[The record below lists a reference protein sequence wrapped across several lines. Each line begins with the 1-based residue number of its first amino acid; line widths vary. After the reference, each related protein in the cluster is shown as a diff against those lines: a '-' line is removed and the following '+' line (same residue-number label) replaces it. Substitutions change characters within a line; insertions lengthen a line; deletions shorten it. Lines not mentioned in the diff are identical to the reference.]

1 VLLFSAKL
9 INMINNY
16 FKTAWRNLHRNKMY
30 AAINV
35 FGIAIGLAA
44 FWMIA
49 LYVSDE
55 LSFDRSFTNSD
66 RIYRVVQHASWK
78 GGKLDIVPTSAPFAP
93 GLKNEFPEVED
104 AARIDIEG
112 GGVIQ
117 YGDKTFKQNDI
128 CFADNSLFKLFDYEF
143 LYGNAP
149 TALSQP
155 NSIVITQTLAK
166 KIFGDESKAINQT
179 ISFGDR
185 NPVNITGV
193 MKDMPA
199 NSHLQFSGIRS
210 LGNQVD
216 KDGWQNFYL
225 YTYLLLKKGADIKS
239 LEKKLPLFASKTIAK
254 EMGVKDYRMELQP
267 IRSIHLHSNLDYE
280 LSSNGSISRVYLFT
294 VIGILIL
301 LIALI
306 NYMNLSTARAAMRV
320 KEIGIRKVIGSAQKH
335 LAGLFIS
342 EALLVCMIAAG
353 ISCFIVQLCLPF
365 FNQLSG
371 KNLDSLY
378 FGTVKTI
385 IAVLFFAVLTGL
397 ISGSY
402 PSFFLSRFKMIP
414 SLKGQL
420 GNMQASNLFR
430 KSLVIFQF
438 VIAICL
444 ISGSFI
450 IYKQLQYV
458 SKKSLGFNKTQVLT
472 FHIDDMKV
480 RSEIPALKHA
490 LLQSRLIEGVAVAG
504 NPIGNND
511 LGGNDFTFEKNGVM
525 QSSSQMAKKIYFDED
540 FLSTTDIQL
549 LQGRNFSKE
558 MPTDKSDA
566 VIINETLM
574 KELGY
579 NNAIGKKMQ
588 YRYNKDGLM
597 NHRTIIGV
605 VKDFHSSSLQHKI
618 DPMVMMMPPVESEQD
633 NLYVKIAKG
642 KASEALAYL
651 KKVYTGFDKNN
662 TVDFNFLDEN
672 FNRQYAAEQR
682 QEKLSLSFTI
692 LAFIIACLGLFG
704 LVTFATAQRRKEIGI
719 RKVLGA
725 SVSSV
730 AVMLGKDFGK
740 LVAIASII
748 AVPIAWFAM
757 NKWLQEFAYRISIQW
772 WMFLISGIVAILIA
786 LITVSS
792 QAVKAALMNPV
803 KNLRTE

>member
-1 VLLFSAKL
+1 
-9 INMINNY
+9 MIRNY
-16 FKTAWRNLHRNKMY
+16 FKTAWRNLQRNKLY
-30 AAINV
+30 AAINI
-35 FGIAIGLAA
+35 FGMAIGLAA

-55 LSFDRSFTNSD
+55 LSYDRSFTNAD
-66 RIYRVVQHASWK
+66 RIYRVVQHASWE
-78 GGKLDIVPTSAPFAP
+78 GGKLNMVPTSAPFAP

-128 CFADNSLFKLFDYEF
+128 CFADNSLFKLFDYRF
-143 LYGNAP
+143 LYGSAP
-149 TALSQP
+149 TTLSQP

-166 KIFGDESKAINQT
+166 KIFGDESKALNQT
-179 ISFGDR
+179 ISFGDN
-185 NPVNITGV
+185 NPVVITGV

-225 YTYLLLKKGADIKS
+225 YTYLLLKKGADVKS
-239 LEKKLPLFASKTIAK
+239 LEKKLPSFAAKTVAK
-254 EMGVKDYRMELQP
+254 EMGVKDYQMELQP
-267 IRSIHLHSNLDYE
+267 LGAIHLYSNLNYE
-280 LSSNGSISRVYLFT
+280 LSTNGSISRVYMFI

-335 LAGLFIS
+335 LAALFIS
-342 EALLVCMIAAG
+342 EALLVSMIAVAIG
-353 ISCFIVQLCLPF
+353 FVIVQLCLPF
-365 FNQLSG
+365 FNELAG
-371 KNLDSLY
+371 KNLDILY

-385 IAVLFFAVLTGL
+385 AGVLIFALLIGV

-420 GNMQASNLFR
+420 GNMQTSNLFR
-430 KSLVIFQF
+430 KSLVVFQF
-438 VIAICL
+438 VIAVCL
-444 ISGSFI
+444 ISGSYI
-450 IYKQLQYV
+450 IYRQLQYV
-458 SKKSLGFNKTQVLT
+458 PKKDLGFNKEQVLT
-472 FHIDDMKV
+472 FHIDDMNV
-480 RSEIPALKHA
+480 RSQVPALKQA
-490 LLQSRLIEGVAVAG
+490 LLQNPIIEGVAAAG
-504 NPIGNND
+504 NTIGTNS
-511 LGGNDFTFEKNGVM
+511 LGGNGYYFEKNGVVQNTSLM
-525 QSSSQMAKKIYFDED
+525 TKKLFVDED
-540 FLSTTDIQL
+540 FLATTDMKL
-549 LQGRNFSKE
+549 AQGRAFSKE
-558 MPTDKSDA
+558 MQTDKYGA

-574 KELGY
+574 KQLGY
-579 NNAIGKKMQ
+579 TNATGKRMG
-588 YRYNKDGLM
+588 YYMNKDTEM
-597 NHRTIIGV
+597 SYRTIIGV
-605 VKDFHSSSLQHKI
+605 VKDFHSYSLQHKI
-618 DPMVMMMPPVESEQD
+618 EPMVMMMPPEESEQD

-642 KASEALAYL
+642 KAAEGMVHV
-651 KKVYTGFDKNN
+651 KKVYAGFDKNS
-662 TVDFNFLDEN
+662 TAEFHFLDEN

-730 AVMLGKDFGK
+730 TMMLSKDFGK
-740 LVAIASII
+740 LVAIATII

-757 NKWLQEFAYRISIQW
+757 NKWLQEFAYRINIQW
-772 WMFLISGIVAILIA
+772 WMFLLSGCVAILIA
-786 LITVSS
+786 LLTVSS
-792 QAVKAALMNPV
+792 QAIKAALTDPV

>member
-1 VLLFSAKL
+1 
-9 INMINNY
+9 MIKNY
-16 FKTAWRNLHRNKMY
+16 FKTAWRNLQRNKLY
-30 AAINV
+30 AAINI
-35 FGIAIGLAA
+35 FGMAIGLAA

-55 LSFDRSFTNSD
+55 LSYDRSFANSD
-66 RIYRVVQHASWK
+66 RVYRVVQHASWE
-78 GGKLDIVPTSAPFAP
+78 GGKLNMVPTSAPFAP

-104 AARIDIEG
+104 AARIDLEG
-112 GGVIQ
+112 GGVIK

-128 CFADNSLFKLFDYEF
+128 CFADNSLFKLFDYQF
-143 LYGNAP
+143 MYGSAP
-149 TALSQP
+149 TAISQP
-155 NSIVITQTLAK
+155 NTIVITQTLAK
-166 KIFGDESKAINQT
+166 KIFGDESKALNQT
-179 ISFGDR
+179 ISFGDD

-193 MKDMPA
+193 IKDMPA

-210 LGNQVD
+210 LGNAVD

-225 YTYLLLKKGADIKS
+225 YTYLLLKKGADVRS
-239 LEKKLPLFASKTIAK
+239 LEKKLPAFAAKTVAK
-254 EMGVKDYRMELQP
+254 EMGVKDYQMELQP
-267 IRSIHLHSNLDYE
+267 LSSIHLHSDLDYE
-280 LSSNGSISRVYLFT
+280 ISSNGSISRVYMFI

-320 KEIGIRKVIGSAQKH
+320 KEIGIRKVIGSAKKH
-335 LAGLFIS
+335 LAALFIS
-342 EALLVCMIAAG
+342 EALLVSMIAVAIG
-353 ISCFIVQLCLPF
+353 FFIVQLCLPF
-365 FNQLSG
+365 FNELAG
-371 KNLDSLY
+371 KNLDILY
-378 FGTVKTI
+378 FGTAKTI
-385 IAVLFFAVLTGL
+385 AAVLILALLIGV
-397 ISGSY
+397 ISGIY

-420 GNMQASNLFR
+420 GNMHTSNLFR
-430 KSLVIFQF
+430 KSLVVFQF
-438 VIAICL
+438 VIAVCL

-458 SKKSLGFNKTQVLT
+458 SKKDLGFNKEQLLT

-480 RSEIPALKHA
+480 RSQVPALKHA
-490 LLQSRLIEGVAVAG
+490 LMQNRIIEGVTVAG
-504 NPIGNND
+504 NTIGTNS
-511 LGGNDFTFEKNGVM
+511 LGGNGYHFEKNGVM
-525 QSSSQMAKKIYFDED
+525 QTNSQMAKKIFVDED
-540 FLSTTDIQL
+540 FLSATDMKL
-549 LQGRNFSKE
+549 AQGRAFSKE
-558 MPTDKSDA
+558 MQTDKYGA

-579 NNAIGKKMQ
+579 TNATGKRMG
-588 YRYNKDGLM
+588 YYINKDTQM
-597 NHRTIIGV
+597 SYRTIIGV
-605 VKDFHSSSLQHKI
+605 VKDFHSYSLQHKI
-618 DPMVMMMPPVESEQD
+618 EPMVMMMPPAESEQD

-642 KASEALAYL
+642 KAAEGIAHI
-651 KKVYTGFDKNN
+651 KKVYASFDKNN
-662 TVDFNFLDEN
+662 TAEFHFLDEN

-730 AVMLGKDFGK
+730 TLMLSKDFGK
-740 LVAIASII
+740 LVAIATII

-757 NKWLQEFAYRISIQW
+757 NKWLQEFAYRIDIQW
-772 WMFLISGIVAILIA
+772 WMFLLSGIVAILIA

-792 QAVKAALMNPV
+792 QAIKAALTDPV